1 VKTNVFVETESHSY
15 KSIGLQ
21 EDFYSDQILED
32 DLIDSI
38 DSEKMSPEQ
47 ILARRFLKFLAGYG
61 LTITKLSMLPI
72 REQIRI
78 KKEFLE
84 D

>member
-38 DSEKMSPEQ
+38 DSEKMSPER
-47 ILARRFLKFLAGYG
+47 ILTRRFLKFLGNRRLSIAKLRG
-61 LTITKLSMLPI
+61 LSVA
-72 REQIRI
+72 EQARI